1 MEFVGRERELGR
13 LGTALERAAD
23 GRLSRVAIRGS
34 TGTGASRLLSELER
48 RLAGEQ
54 GVVVARGTAHEP
66 LAGHP
71 YAALSSALRGPLTAL
86 PDDRFAEVVGPS
98 GHELLL
104 LLPEL
109 GWRLSALG
117 VMPDEPLL
125 SAPDQRGGRM
135 VESVLGVLGRLAR
148 GGAVLVALDD
158 LHWADAGTRSFVE
171 ALLRV
176 SLPLPLCLV
185 VAFHDD
191 ELERRHPFRSLAR
204 RMASDPAVETMTLE
218 PFDRDELIRLIEAQ
232 TGERPPA
239 SLVAAVAERS
249 EGNPLVAE
257 QLLAARR
264 SVPALRLSDSF
275 EETLQARLAI
285 LSVSAARCLRALA
298 ALRRPIPAA
307 TLLPLDFGEGRLA
320 ESGLREAI
328 ESGLAV
334 EQRDGAAIAQGL
346 YAEAI
351 ESFLDPVTRHHIHA
365 VLASTLAVPAA
376 EAAWHWE
383 RAMQWSRAHNAHI
396 AAAEAA
402 EALDPGGT
410 ALEHYLRALELRDAN
425 AGEGGP
431 EPLLDR
437 QTLLARTAQ
446 AAFVGGSFRRAAEL
460 ATQAIDA
467 RVAADALARM
477 VGRDAA
483 VRRQH
488 AHQVALLYERLGRY
502 RWAAGEL
509 DPALSAFQT
518 AVELVPPEPTADR
531 ARVLAALAQALM
543 LDGRYRE
550 SAEAARRAVEV
561 AGAVGD
567 DALAEL
573 GHATCTLGVD
583 LAYGGDIEGGL
594 ALLREAAAIA
604 RRAGRL
610 DDLMRSY
617 ANHTTVLDLDS
628 RRVQALSVVEEGIA
642 EARRWGQE
650 AVYGAFLRGNA
661 ADCLFVLG
669 RWAESEAMCRQA
681 LEWSP
686 SGVAWFNPLVG
697 LALVRVESAA
707 DEEAGRV
714 LGQLLLQLETVPDSQ
729 WTATV
734 QRAAVSFA
742 LWRDDLPDAERAVAR
757 GWQRIL
763 RTDDWAQVAVAAS
776 TAVEVAAASA
786 DAGRSRRDHAAI
798 TAAAELADGIIAEA
812 ERRVALSPVPRTL
825 GVRREAELHLATA
838 RAHRDRIGDA
848 SDPDAWRAI
857 AEAWSAVP
865 VPYLAA
871 RARWWEAEAVLR
883 SRPDVAGARVNRMHA
898 RRALVDAWRLAT
910 TLGARPLQRELARLA
925 SRARIALPGAAP
937 EPDGTAPAEPAAAP
951 VAGSGTPWRPA
962 LPLPVGSAMDRRTD
976 GASRHL
982 PPLGVFGASA
992 SAVPLHGAQGEPSGG
1007 GGGSLA
1013 QRLAGSPMQPAADPF
1028 NLSPR
1033 EREVLAVLA
1042 EGRTNREIARRLFIS
1057 ERTVAIHVGNIL
1069 AKLGVSGRVEAATV
1083 ALRLGLVIVGG
1094 VPDRRLG
1101 ERRTPQR
1108 AARERVMLPLPT
1120 RLDRRPAE

>member
-13 LGTALERAAD
+13 LGAALERAAE
-23 GRLSRVAIRGS
+23 GRLSRVAIRGP
-34 TGTGASRLLSELER
+34 TGTGASRLLTELER
-48 RLAGEQ
+48 RLAGEY

-86 PDDRFAEVVGPS
+86 ADDRFAEVVGPS
-98 GHELLL
+98 GHEVWL

-109 GWRLSALG
+109 GWRLSTLG
-117 VMPDEPLL
+117 VLPDEPLL

-148 GGAVLVALDD
+148 SGAVLVALDD

-176 SLPLPLCLV
+176 SLPLPVCLV
-185 VAFHDD
+185 VTFHDD

-204 RMASDPAVETMTLE
+204 RIAADPAVEAMTLE
-218 PFDRDELIRLIEAQ
+218 PFDRDELIRLIEAH

-249 EGNPLVAE
+249 EGNPLMAE

-275 EETLQARLAI
+275 EEILQARLAV

-328 ESGLAV
+328 DSGLAV
-334 EQRDGAAIAQGL
+334 EQHDGAAIAQGV

-351 ESFLDPVTRHHIHA
+351 ESFLDPVVRHHIHA
-365 VLASTLAVPAA
+365 VLASTLAAPAA

-402 EALDPGGT
+402 EGLDPGGT

-431 EPLLDR
+431 EPILDR

-446 AAFVGGSFRRAAEL
+446 AAFVGGAFRRAAEL
-460 ATQAIDA
+460 ASHAIDA

-477 VGRDAA
+477 VGRDAT

-550 SAEAARRAVEV
+550 SSDAARRAVEV
-561 AGAVGD
+561 ASATGEE
-567 DALAEL
+567 ALAEL

-583 LAYGGDIEGGL
+583 VAYGGDIEGGL
-594 ALLREAAAIA
+594 ALLRDAAAIA

-610 DDLMRSY
+610 DDLMRAY

-628 RRVQALSVVEEGIA
+628 RRVQALAVVEEGIA

-786 DAGRSRRDHAAI
+786 DAGRGRRDQAAVA
-798 TAAAELADGIIAEA
+798 TAAELADGVIVEA
-812 ERRVALSPVPRTL
+812 ERRVAASPVPRTL

-848 SDPDAWRAI
+848 CDPEAWRVI
-857 AEAWSAVP
+857 ADAWSAVP

-883 SRPDVAGARVNRMHA
+883 SRPDIAGARVDRPHA
-898 RRALVDAWRLAT
+898 RRALLDAWRLAT
-910 TLGARPLQRELARLA
+910 SLGARPLQRELVRLA
-925 SRARIALPGAAP
+925 SRARIALPGTVPEAEGPVEARPVDELADAGPAAWRS
-937 EPDGTAPAEPAAAP
+937 TAPM
-951 VAGSGTPWRPA
+951 RPA
-962 LPLPVGSAMDRRTD
+962 TGEGRVADGVG
-976 GASRHL
+976 RHL
-982 PPLGVFGASA
+982 PPVRAFGLAPA
-992 SAVPLHGAQGEPSGG
+992 AMPPHGAADAPPHAGMGTLS
-1007 GGGSLA
+1007 
-1013 QRLAGSPMQPAADPF
+1013 RRIAGSPAQPAADPF

-1033 EREVLAVLA
+1033 EREVLAVLS

-1094 VPDRRLG
+1094 IPDRRLG
-1101 ERRTPQR
+1101 DRRTSQR
-1108 AARERVMLPLPT
+1108 AARERVAFPLPT
-1120 RLDRRPAE
+1120 RLDRRPAG